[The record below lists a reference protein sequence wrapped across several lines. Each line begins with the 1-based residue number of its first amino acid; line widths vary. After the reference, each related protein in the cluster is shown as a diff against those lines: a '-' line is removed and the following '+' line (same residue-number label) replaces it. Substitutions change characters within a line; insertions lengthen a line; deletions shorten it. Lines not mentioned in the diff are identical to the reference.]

1 MGSLYNILF
10 FSAIIFEFYK
20 IYRPL
25 QFTWLEFFVDFF
37 YVLNENVAKWSIS
50 GSSSSLHLL
59 ILMEC
64 LGILK
69 NIIINVLLEFVT
81 SLADFDGVSRNFA
94 KYHHQRVVYMT
105 KIFFKYLELTIHLC
119 IIAVELSVER

>member
-1 MGSLYNILF
+1 LYNILF

-64 LGILK
+64 LGILQ

-81 SLADFDGVSRNFA
+81 SLADFDGVSRNFE
-94 KYHHQRVVYMT
+94 KYHN
-105 KIFFKYLELTIHLC
+105 
-119 IIAVELSVER
+119 